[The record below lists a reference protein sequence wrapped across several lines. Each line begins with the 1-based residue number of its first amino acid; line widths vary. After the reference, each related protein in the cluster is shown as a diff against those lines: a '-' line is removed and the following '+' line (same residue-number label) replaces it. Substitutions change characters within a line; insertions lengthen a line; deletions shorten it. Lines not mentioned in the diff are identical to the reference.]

1 MCVSPYQHFKLLR
14 DYTIVLTKCALHFAF
29 ESVSTRASC
38 RDKSQRNGI
47 PPHFSYYSYCH
58 KNKSRFAWVYVVW
71 QSFLIVNTATK
82 NNNNNNKWS
91 PKSYVLLFIFFSYK
105 NLYIPDDSSHYTR
118 LIIKCMTL
126 EFVSVIIILV
136 FKMFGIKKKT
146 LIS

>member
-1 MCVSPYQHFKLLR
+1 MR
-14 DYTIVLTKCALHFAF
+14 DYTIVQTKCTLHYAVA
-29 ESVSTRASC
+29 SVSTRAIC
-38 RDKSQRNGI
+38 KDKSQRNGI

-58 KNKSRFAWVYVVW
+58 RTNQGLREFMSYDNPSWLLIQLQKIIIINGLLNRM
-71 QSFLIVNTATK
+71 SF
-82 NNNNNNKWS
+82 
-91 PKSYVLLFIFFSYK
+91 YLFFFSYK